1 MSSTPDIGTRIVAGP
16 RLKYLGL
23 TLVLAWHYCLWFVPN
38 SFPGMFILDDRVT
51 FAWLIAL
58 ASTVVTVLVLALW
71 LGRKRH
77 LSKSPV
83 LLWSVA
89 LCGSAATIA
98 LTMFSA
104 RHPGVAYG
112 SGVVI
117 GVSAGFL
124 WILWG
129 EQYARQRAGFTM
141 RRISLTYGLTLLVGL
156 GLASLLPSPI
166 STVLVSL
173 LPLGSAA
180 LLWLS
185 WRKAP
190 GKGFPPVLPKTT
202 ARKGFIS
209 ILTLC
214 GICLIAALVS
224 YFTVAIVDWKDL
236 WWGAGESFTYGVA
249 IGAVFVILIGFLQYL
264 FPSRSIVF
272 RLFPWLVFF
281 SIIACLLYVLGS
293 QFSFLAFL
301 LALAISSV
309 FEVLLIIYMA
319 NLTLRGYT
327 SSATSFGLSAL
338 STRLGICLGNGLAL
352 VYERVPGLSQAW
364 TVPTFLAF
372 IAILAGLTI
381 CLIRQEYA
389 IQDLVRSP
397 ENLSDLATM
406 VTQIAQDF
414 QLSEREQEIVT
425 FLGRG
430 YTATAIAEKLVI
442 SPHTV
447 NTHVHHI
454 YDKLGIHKRSDL
466 LDYLNKR

>member
-1 MSSTPDIGTRIVAGP
+1 MGSTPDIGTRVVAGP
-16 RLKYLGL
+16 RLKYVGL

-38 SFPGMFILDDRVT
+38 SFPDTFLLDDRLT
-51 FAWLIAL
+51 FAWLVAL
-58 ASTVVTVLVLALW
+58 GSTVITVLVLALW
-71 LGRKRH
+71 MGRKRH
-77 LSKSPV
+77 LPRNPV
-83 LLWSVA
+83 VLWAVA
-89 LCGSAATIA
+89 AGGATATIA

-104 RHPGVAYG
+104 QHPGVAYT
-112 SGVVI
+112 SGAVI
-117 GVSAGFL
+117 GFSAGVL

-129 EQYARQRAGFTM
+129 EQYARQRAAFTM
-141 RRISLTYGLTLLVGL
+141 PRISLTYGLTLLVGL
-156 GLASLLPSPI
+156 GLASFLPQPLG
-166 STVLVSL
+166 TVLVSL

-185 WRKAP
+185 WRKSSADR
-190 GKGFPPVLPKTT
+190 FPPVLPKTT

-209 ILTLC
+209 ILTVC

-224 YFTVAIVDWKDL
+224 YFTVAIVDWDDL

-249 IGAVFVILIGFLQYL
+249 IGALFVIAIGFLQYL
-264 FPSRSIVF
+264 YPSRSIVF
-272 RLFPWLVFF
+272 RLFPWLLFF

-301 LALAISSV
+301 LALAVSSV
-309 FEVLLIIYMA
+309 FEVLLIVYMA

-327 SSATSFGLSAL
+327 SSATSFALSAL
-338 STRLGICLGNGLAL
+338 STRLGIFCGNGLAL
-352 VYERVPGLSQAW
+352 TYEHIPGLSAKW
-364 TVPTFLAF
+364 TVPTFLFFTAV
-372 IAILAGLTI
+372 LAGLII

-406 VTQIAQDF
+406 VAQIAEDF

-447 NTHVHHI
+447 NTHVQHI